1 MKRSHNKIRQWHK
14 IRRFRADD
22 KCCQT
27 DLTYPGI
34 LTDILLEILIKT
46 PEKHDFWVIFLQY
59 PLRYFSKIVEN
70 TCGIFCG
77 CILGKKPCGPL
88 FFKLYRTAPALL
100 GSLRMNQ
107 CRGNMLA
114 KCLKR
119 SFGYK
124 NDARK
129 SFRLIVEEFAR
140 PAKCDIF

>member
-1 MKRSHNKIRQWHK
+1 MDVFLQNKSVRLHFCCRVHDFEHVYNRMKRSHNKIRQWHK
-14 IRRFRADD
+14 IRRFHAHD

-59 PLRYFSKIVEN
+59 PLRYFSQIVEN

-88 FFKLYRTAPALL
+88 FFKLYRTAPALDFV
-100 GSLRMNQ
+100 
-107 CRGNMLA
+107 C
-114 KCLKR
+114 K
-119 SFGYK
+119 
-124 NDARK
+124 
-129 SFRLIVEEFAR
+129 
-140 PAKCDIF
+140 P